1 MAISERIKELRKH
14 LNLTQT
20 EFGDKIGLK
29 QNTVGQ
35 MESGSRSVTER
46 TIILICEKFNVNKVW
61 LIEGRGE
68 MFESADMEF
77 ERAVD
82 RVMFGESDF
91 ARRVFKLF
99 GKLSLEEWN
108 KLEEIARK
116 LVEDEKKTRN
126 SNCTVSGSLFSFFI

>member
-1 MAISERIKELRKH
+1 MNNRIKELRKSLG
-14 LNLTQT
+14 LNQT
-20 EFGDKIGLK
+20 EFGERIGVK
-29 QNTVGQ
+29 QGSIASY
-35 MESGSRSVTER
+35 ESGAR
-46 TIILICEKFNVNKVW
+46 TPLDTVINSICREFNVSKIW

-68 MFESADMEF
+68 MFENDDMEF
-77 ERAVD
+77 ARAVD

-116 LVEDEKKTRN
+116 LVEDEIKTTSKLVVCSDPRG
-126 SNCTVSGSLFSFFI
+126 VSTC